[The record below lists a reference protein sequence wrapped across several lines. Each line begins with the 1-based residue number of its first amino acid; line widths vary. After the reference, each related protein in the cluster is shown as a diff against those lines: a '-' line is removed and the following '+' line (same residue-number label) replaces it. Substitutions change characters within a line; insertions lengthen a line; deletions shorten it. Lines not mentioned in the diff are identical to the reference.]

1 MINAIIFSKDRAM
14 QLRLLLES
22 MFLRTYKILDEITV
36 IYTSSE
42 AEFAQGYSLLQKE
55 NLIPRIK
62 INWIQEKN
70 LGDDVLT
77 TLQKYARGQKAFT
90 VFFTDDSVFYENIH
104 DYKFSIESCLYP
116 GSDIGCFSLRMG
128 VNTTEETYWRPG
140 NSRQLQYVQ
149 VGNLLKWRH
158 TDYPMTHGYGYPLS
172 LDGHI
177 FRASDI
183 LGLVQ
188 QVLPISGVNYLE
200 AQLSQFKFELAPCMA
215 SFQKS
220 VLVTVPI
227 NRVQDAFPNQ
237 AGIFHPI
244 SAKEL
249 NRRYLNGEVI
259 DYYSIDFSSINSTHQ
274 ELKFGFRRKQ

>member
-1 MINAIIFSKDRAM
+1 MINTIIFSKDRAM
-14 QLRLLLES
+14 QLRLLFES
-22 MFLRTYKILDEITV
+22 MFLHSYKILDEITV
-36 IYTSSE
+36 IYTSS
-42 AEFAQGYSLLQKE
+42 AVEFAQGYSLLQEEKI
-55 NLIPRIK
+55 IPRIK
-62 INWIQEKN
+62 INWLQEKS
-70 LGDDVLT
+70 LSDDVIT
-77 TLQKYARGQKAFT
+77 CLQKYARGQKAFT
-90 VFFTDDSVFYENIH
+90 VFFTDDSVFYNNIH
-104 DYKFSIESCLYP
+104 NYKFAIESCLNP

-128 VNTTEETYWRPG
+128 LNTTEETYWRPG
-140 NSRQLQYVQ
+140 NSRQLQYAQ

-183 LGLVQ
+183 LSLIQ
-188 QVLPISGVNYLE
+188 QALPIAGVNDLE
-200 AQLSQFKFELAPCMA
+200 AKLSQFKFEIAPCMA

-220 VLVTVPI
+220 ALVTVPI

-237 AGIFHPI
+237 AGIFHPV

-259 DYYSIDFSSINSTHQ
+259 DYSSIDFSSINSTHQ
-274 ELKFGFRRKQ
+274 ELKFGFRSK